1 MADPT
6 DERAELDSRVQ
17 DPTALEEIELY
28 AELIIL
34 AGRSSRR
41 LTRAQIDRA
50 LGLRAPRL
58 ADRAPRSAWSS
69 SSSIPASM
77 APTGR

>member
-58 ADRAPRSAWSS
+58 ADRAPRSADR
-69 SSSIPASM
+69 
-77 APTGR
+77 APRLADSV